1 MPDSGAVFTETVIAA
16 TVDSVPL
23 MTVTIKAVMVY

>member
-1 MPDSGAVFTETVIAA
+1 MPNSGAVFTETVITA
-16 TVDSVPL
+16 TDDSVPL